1 MSQPNIQNPTPEETA
16 ATILVVDDT
25 RANLRLLVEILS
37 KQGYHVR
44 PATNG
49 DRALAAAQADPPDLI
64 LLDIMM
70 PDPDGY
76 EVCSQLKAHEQTR
89 QIPIIFLSALN
100 EVFDKVKA
108 FSVGG
113 VDYITKPFQVEEIL
127 ARVETHLALRQ
138 LQKHLETKNQ
148 QLEQEITERQRANE
162 ALQQALQE
170 LKATQA
176 QLIESEKMAA
186 LGGLVAGVAHEIN
199 NPVGFG
205 ITAASVLEDET
216 KALLKI
222 YKADNLTRS
231 DLAGYLETAQE
242 SSQLILRNL
251 QQAAELIKNFKQVA
265 VDQTSLEKRTFNL
278 KHYLEDTVYNLKPK
292 LKKTT
297 HTLSVNGDETITM
310 ISYPGA
316 IAQIATNLVMN
327 SITHAYPDEKAGKLH
342 FDVSQNQGRVTI
354 HYADDGAG
362 IPTENLPQIF
372 DPFFTTAR
380 NRGGSGLGL
389 HIVYNLVTQKLQ
401 GHIRCESTLGEGTHF
416 ILDLPSQLNLKE

>member
-1 MSQPNIQNPTPEETA
+1 MSQENIATPTQDDSP

-44 PATNG
+44 PAMNG

-76 EVCSQLKAHEQTR
+76 EVCARLKADEQTR

-138 LQKHLETKNQ
+138 LQKRLEAKNQ
-148 QLEQEITERQRANE
+148 QLEQEISERRRANE
-162 ALQQALQE
+162 ALQQTLQE
-170 LKATQA
+170 LKATQT

-199 NPVGFG
+199 NPVGFS
-205 ITAASVLEDET
+205 ITAASVLEGET
-216 KALLKI
+216 KTLLKI
-222 YKADNLTRS
+222 YEADNLTRS
-231 DLAGYLETAQE
+231 DLADYLDTAQE

-265 VDQTSLEKRTFNL
+265 VDQTSLDKRTFNL
-278 KHYLEDTVYNLKPK
+278 KSYLEDTVYNLKPK

-310 ISYPGA
+310 TSYPGA

-327 SITHAYPDEKAGKLH
+327 SITHAYPNEEAGNLR
-342 FDVSQNQGRVTI
+342 FDVSQNQGKVTI
-354 HYADDGAG
+354 HYSDNG
-362 IPTENLPQIF
+362 IGIHAKHLAQIF

-380 NRGGSGLGL
+380 HRGGSGLGL

-401 GHIRCESTLGEGTHF
+401 GHIRCESTPSEGTHF
-416 ILDLPSQLNLKE
+416 ILDLPIQLNAKE